1 MFGPINLLD
10 SKFNRVTVAGNS
22 NPTHMNKTAAGTSAL
37 VMSIRNGDKH
47 QNNSVDVGTLT
58 AAPSHGGIHLNAT
71 WVRTNAAPKPNVE
84 LSASRTA
91 IGVSPWAGRVRARES
106 NHREADVKTKT
117 CPDCNGDGVIEKG
130 TDDEQ
135 QCPTCGGSGFVP
147 DDDDDEEVTRT
158 AG

>member
-1 MFGPINLLD
+1 
-10 SKFNRVTVAGNS
+10 
-22 NPTHMNKTAAGTSAL
+22 MNKTAACTSAL
-37 VMSIRNGDKH
+37 VMSTRNGAKH

-91 IGVSPWAGRVRARES
+91 IGASPRVGGIQGGT
-106 NHREADVKTKT
+106 VKT
-117 CPDCNGDGVIEKG
+117 CPECNGDGVIEKG

-147 DDDDDEEVTRT
+147 DDDDDEEVIRT
-158 AG
+158 AS

>member
-1 MFGPINLLD
+1 MDSPSRANANSTAKTGANPLIAPAMFGPISLLD

-22 NPTHMNKTAAGTSAL
+22 NPTHMNNIAACMSAF
-37 VMSIRNGDKH
+37 VMSTRNGAKH

-91 IGVSPWAGRVRARES
+91 IGVSRWIGRVRLAKVATLCALA
-106 NHREADVKTKT
+106 H
-117 CPDCNGDGVIEKG
+117 
-130 TDDEQ
+130 
-135 QCPTCGGSGFVP
+135 CGRITIMKFSGL
-147 DDDDDEEVTRT
+147 
-158 AG
+158 G